1 MGATRLD
8 RGRHL
13 RRCIHRKT
21 QSYRYISTFLFAY
34 CGVQHIMVFFV
45 LFVFA
50 LCFAYPM
57 SVFALNFFHLLARK
71 KNCLFIQ
78 TNSFIFFTFYESSFA
93 CSGLQASGLVQRLLL
108 WCPTHVVLCFLFVC
122 LRLVLPV
129 SLEYPFLIAP
139 WVFSNVYFR
148 CVLCTQCCQLL
159 GISILLPLGSSLMFI
174 FVLCLV
180 YPMLPVSWNI
190 HS

>member
-13 RRCIHRKT
+13 RRCIQRKT

-71 KNCLFIQ
+71 TNLEKLSIYSNKFFHILHFLWIQLWLFR
-78 TNSFIFFTFYESSFA
+78 
-93 CSGLQASGLVQRLLL
+93 ASGKWVSAK
-108 WCPTHVVLCFLFVC
+108 TAIVVSNTYCVVFFVC
-122 LRLVLPV
+122 L
-129 SLEYPFLIAP
+129 S
-139 WVFSNVYFR
+139 SS
-148 CVLCTQCCQLL
+148 CVLCCQFLWN
-159 GISILLPLGSSLMFI
+159 IHSWLPLGFSLTFI

-180 YPMLPVSWNI
+180 YPMLPVSLEYPFLI
-190 HS
+190 VPYVFS